1 MRLEGFTDDG
11 SAALTRLAIWPLR
24 RRDGW
29 AKAEF
34 AERAKYLHIIVEAAF
49 AQRMPGGL
57 AGSVFADPQ
66 VTMSISAKGF
76 RWSGEFSWPGNE
88 ITSQP
93 PRHSGLRFP
102 DEGEIQCLTTS
113 RPIRP
118 STTFARQRAMASGS
132 GPARRRPPSGRAN

>member
-11 SAALTRLAIWPLR
+11 SAALTRLAVWPLH

-29 AKAEF
+29 AETEL
-34 AERAKYLHIIVEAAF
+34 AERAKHLHIIVEAAF
-49 AQRMPGGL
+49 AQRMPDDL
-57 AGSVFADPQ
+57 AGSVFAGPQ
-66 VTMSISAKGF
+66 VLMSISAKRF
-76 RWSGEFSWPGNE
+76 RWSGEFSWPGNG
-88 ITSQP
+88 ITSRP

-118 STTFARQRAMASGS
+118 STTFARQRAMPSGL
-132 GPARRRPPSGRAN
+132 GPAVRRPPSGRA